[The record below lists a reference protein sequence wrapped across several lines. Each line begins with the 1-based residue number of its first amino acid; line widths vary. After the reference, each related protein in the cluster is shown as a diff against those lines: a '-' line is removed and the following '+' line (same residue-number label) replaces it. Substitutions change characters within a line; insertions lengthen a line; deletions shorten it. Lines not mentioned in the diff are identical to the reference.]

1 MTKAQLQQLFVA
13 LLLLFVIVW
22 MLTRKAPESSPP
34 QLGPIQPAAASGT
47 AAQGEGSRTK
57 RPETSSDLNVARDI
71 FSAPPLLAQ
80 KLEQRQQEEMAL
92 EKQRALPAV
101 TNPIKEPV
109 SVQSPADTASFEVQG
124 IFWGVAKPQAIIN
137 RKIVS
142 VGDTIDDAKVEAIT
156 KEGVTLS
163 LDGRTLELK
172 AESSI
177 RSSSDDHNKKQG
189 QSQTWS
195 TFNSR

>member
-1 MTKAQLQQLFVA
+1 MTRAQLQQLFVA

-34 QLGPIQPAAASGT
+34 QLSPIQPAAAPGT
-47 AAQGEGSRTK
+47 AAQGEGSLTK
-57 RPETSSDLNVARDI
+57 KSATSGDLSVARDI
-71 FSAPPLLAQ
+71 FSPPPLLAQ
-80 KLEQRQQEEMAL
+80 KLEQRLQEEGAL
-92 EKQRALPAV
+92 EKQRLLPPV

-109 SVQSPADTASFEVQG
+109 SAQPPADAENFEVQG
-124 IFWGVAKPQAIIN
+124 IFWGIAKPQVIIN
-137 RKIVS
+137 RQILS